1 MECHHFP
8 FNLLSGCVFVFR
20 WLLNVT
26 FVKRLS
32 PCWTRQ
38 SSWFPLS
45 SPWVSSCVCSGKG
58 FAPVTGFRLCILSV
72 IPFLHF
78 SLSGVR
84 LPWSPL
90 RLCSSLWPRKAC
102 PACPPAWERFIP
114 ATETRTAFSTS
125 PMPRRRCSE
134 LPQPGHPAEPAADQ
148 TTQLNCGPLVATRG
162 TNQVRSNLVRSTTCM
177 PSYLIVVIVSRP
189 SRTDWWQV
197 ALSLIGEGKELLE
210 FLRLFST

>member
-1 MECHHFP
+1 M
-8 FNLLSGCVFVFR
+8 
-20 WLLNVT
+20 NVT

-58 FAPVTGFRLCILSV
+58 FPPITGFRLCILSV
-72 IPFLHF
+72 ISFLHF

-84 LPWSPL
+84 SPWTPL
-90 RLCSSLWPRKAC
+90 RLCSSLWLRKAC

-114 ATETRTAFSTS
+114 ATETRTASSTS

-134 LPQPGHPAEPAADQ
+134 LPQQGHPAEPAADQ
-148 TTQLNCGPLVATRG
+148 TIQLNCGPLVATPPRG
-162 TNQVRSNLVRSTTCM
+162 TNRARSNSVLSTRCI
-177 PSYLIVVIVSRP
+177 SSDLIVITVPRP
-189 SRTDWWQV
+189 SRTD
-197 ALSLIGEGKELLE
+197 
-210 FLRLFST
+210 